1 MRAFRFPITLAT
13 LALALAACAEEEPTW
28 PQPVEQQP
36 AETYVVQTID
46 DAALPAVVHVSPP
59 VEGDPRTYSTYVLYD
74 TLRLIT
80 NGRYEHRARTETRDE
95 HGTYMG
101 RSYRNDYGTWRAD
114 GDGLHFASD
123 YYEAVSFD
131 AVRSGDGTT
140 MVANQNIVWD
150 DAATPKRFR
159 YARR

>member
-1 MRAFRFPITLAT
+1 MRFPRFPIAAVT
-13 LALALAACAEEEPTW
+13 LALALAACADEPTG

-36 AETYVVQTID
+36 AETYVVQSID

-59 VEGDPRTYSTYVLYD
+59 VVGDPRTYSTYVLYD

-95 HGTYMG
+95 QGALMG

-114 GDGLHFASD
+114 GSGLHFASD

-131 AVRSGDGTT
+131 AVRSADGTT
-140 MVANQNIVWD
+140 LVASQNVVWD
-150 DAATPKRFR
+150 EAATPKQFR
-159 YARR
+159 YAKR